1 MKVTIGENTYTKI
14 TSLVFSPQT
23 DLTGNK
29 LPINNV
35 EVQIHTTDNID
46 IGVYLYVYDDLDR
59 LWAKYWI
66 TYAEHHDKETLT
78 IRASSV
84 LTILERRI
92 LDPVMYNNEPVEN
105 VIADI
110 FDRIPNEYILDNSFT
125 GITVSGFCPE
135 QSARNRLQM
144 VTLVIGAYVKSY
156 FSDKI
161 QILPI
166 DDTPV
171 LIPREDTYWKPKIT
185 YSDYVTRVRAFAYS
199 FTPGTP
205 SSTDQWV
212 TDGTTTYIV
221 SKHSV
226 SFANPDAPAAA
237 PTHEITVD
245 NLMLINDDNIDDVL
259 THLSTYYFGR
269 TTVEADVINNGEYL
283 PGERVQVYADNNI
296 IAEGFIEGAAFTF
309 GIQAKSRLDITP
321 VELINAGNLIITHV
335 YHPDGL
341 DDIEIILGTKEYTL
355 PVPYPYEIENPFHD
369 ETWGYERYIFRP
381 ETDTITGT
389 VHEGANEVEV
399 EYLKAIRFCDGD
411 LEVVSVDD
419 LSVTD
424 GVVAII

>member
-1 MKVTIGENTYTKI
+1 MKVTIGSNTYMKI

-29 LPINNV
+29 LPINNLQ
-35 EVQIHTTDNID
+35 VQIHTTDIIE
-46 IGVYLYVYDDLDR
+46 IGVYLYLYDDLDR

-84 LTILERRI
+84 LWILERRI
-92 LDPVMYNNEPVEN
+92 LNPVMYNNEPVGN
-105 VIADI
+105 VIDAI
-110 FDRIPNEYILDNSFT
+110 FGSILNEYTLDQSFANVT
-125 GITVSGFCPE
+125 ITGFCPE
-135 QSARNRLQM
+135 QSARNRLQW

-156 FSDKI
+156 FSDKV

-171 LIPREDTYWKPKIT
+171 LIPHEDTYWKPKIT

-205 SSTDQWV
+205 SATDQWV

-221 SKHSV
+221 SKQSV
-226 SFANPDAPAAA
+226 SFTNPDAPSAA
-237 PTHEITVD
+237 PVHEITVD
-245 NLMLINDDNIDDVL
+245 NLMLINDDNIDDIL

-269 TTVEADVINNGEYL
+269 TTVEADVINNAEYQ
-283 PGERVQVYADNNI
+283 PGDRIQVYADTDI
-296 IAEGFIEGAAFTF
+296 IAEGFIEGASFTF
-309 GIQAKSRLDITP
+309 GTQAKSRLSVTP
-321 VELINAGNLIITHV
+321 VELIECGNLVVTHV
-335 YHPDGL
+335 YRPDG
-341 DDIEIILGTKEYTL
+341 IEDVEIVLGSKGYTL
-355 PVPYPYEIENPFHD
+355 PVPYPYEIENPYHD

-381 ETDTITGT
+381 EEDTITGT
-389 VHEGANEVEV
+389 VQEGANEVEV
-399 EYLKAIRFCDGD
+399 EYYKALRFCDGD

-419 LSVTD
+419 LSFED
-424 GVVAII
+424 GVVAIV

>member
-35 EVQIHTTDNID
+35 QVQIHTTDNID
-46 IGVYLYVYDDLDR
+46 IGVYLYLYDDLDR

-66 TYAEHHDKETLT
+66 TYAGHHDKETLT
-78 IRASSV
+78 IRASSI

-92 LDPVMYNNEPVEN
+92 LDPVMYNNEPIAN
-105 VIADI
+105 VIATI
-110 FDRIPNEYILDNSFT
+110 FDRALDEYTLDSAFD

-135 QSARNRLQM
+135 QSARKRLQM

-221 SKHSV
+221 SKHAV

-269 TTVEADVINNGEYL
+269 TTVEADVINNGEYQ

-309 GIQAKSRLDITP
+309 GTQAKSRLSITP
-321 VELINAGNLIITHV
+321 VELIGSGNLIVTHV

-341 DDIEIILGTKEYTL
+341 EDVEIVLGTKEYTL
-355 PVPYPYEIENPFHD
+355 PVPYPYEIENPYHD

-381 ETDTITGT
+381 ETDVITGT
-389 VHEGANEVEV
+389 VQEGTNEVEV
-399 EYLKAIRFCDGD
+399 EYLKALRFCDGD
-411 LEVVSVDD
+411 LEIVSVDD

-424 GVVAII
+424 GVVAIV

>member
-1 MKVTIGENTYTKI
+1 MKVTIGENTYSKI

-35 EVQIHTTDNID
+35 QVQIHTTDNID
-46 IGVYLYVYDDLDR
+46 IGVYLYLYDDLDR

-84 LTILERRI
+84 LTILERKI
-92 LDPVMYNNEPVEN
+92 LDPVMYNNEPIAN
-105 VIADI
+105 VIETI
-110 FDRIPNEYILDNSFT
+110 FDRALDEYTLDSAFD

-309 GIQAKSRLDITP
+309 GTQAKSRLSITP
-321 VELINAGNLIITHV
+321 VELINAGNLIVTHV

-341 DDIEIILGTKEYTL
+341 EDIEILLGTKEYTL

-389 VHEGANEVEV
+389 VQEGQNEVEV
-399 EYLKAIRFCDGD
+399 EYLKALRFCDGD
-411 LEVVSVDD
+411 LEIVSVDD

>member
-35 EVQIHTTDNID
+35 QVQIHTTGNID
-46 IGVYLYVYDDLDR
+46 IGVYLYLYDDLDR

-78 IRASSV
+78 IRASSI

-92 LDPVMYNNEPVEN
+92 LDPVMYNDEPVGN
-105 VIADI
+105 VIATI
-110 FDRIPNEYILDNSFT
+110 FGSIPNEYTLDQSFANVT
-125 GITVSGFCPE
+125 ITGFCPE
-135 QSARNRLQM
+135 QSARNRLQW

-156 FSDKI
+156 FSDKV

-205 SSTDQWV
+205 SATDQWV

-221 SKHSV
+221 SKQSV
-226 SFANPDAPAAA
+226 SFANPNAPAAA
-237 PTHEITVD
+237 PVHEITVD

-309 GIQAKSRLDITP
+309 GTQSKSRLEITP
-321 VELINAGNLIITHV
+321 VELIGSGNLIVTHV

-341 DDIEIILGTKEYTL
+341 EDIEIVLGTKEYTL

-389 VHEGANEVEV
+389 VQEGQNEVEV
-399 EYLKAIRFCDGD
+399 EYLKALRFCDGD
-411 LEVVSVDD
+411 LEIVSVDD